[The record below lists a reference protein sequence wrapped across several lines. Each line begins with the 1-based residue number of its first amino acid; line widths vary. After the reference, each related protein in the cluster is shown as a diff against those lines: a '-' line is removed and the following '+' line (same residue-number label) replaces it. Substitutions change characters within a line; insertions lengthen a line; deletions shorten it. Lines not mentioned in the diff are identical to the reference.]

1 MVAFT
6 FGAELAESLWLASSL
21 RERKGGGEENE
32 AKEEK
37 ETKQGEYEQ

>member
-1 MVAFT
+1 MVGFLT
-6 FGAELAESLWLASSL
+6 
-21 RERKGGGEENE
+21 ERKKRWGEENE